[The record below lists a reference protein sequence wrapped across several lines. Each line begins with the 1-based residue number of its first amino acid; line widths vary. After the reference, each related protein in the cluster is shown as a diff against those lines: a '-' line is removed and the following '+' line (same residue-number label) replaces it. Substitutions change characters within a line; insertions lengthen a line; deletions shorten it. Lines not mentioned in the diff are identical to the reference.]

1 MKDILKRVKP
11 EYKQEERI
19 PDTEHLARMRAL
31 LVKAH
36 QNEFFIKQL
45 AEGNSYV
52 PANTDPNASKDE
64 MGMSFQDLYAK
75 RNDKIQNDLRKADA
89 KIDKSTV
96 RLGGD
101 GILIQ
106 EENPMATSSYAS
118 EQDLNSESHEDVP
131 RNDEEEIANIIASE
145 VESKQSLAQFDETK
159 INREKLESAV
169 QNIDFNVAL
178 DAALTDLIKSQ
189 KSDKSSEDLKEILRN
204 MNKNQ
209 YFKMFANSY
218 QRKLNKTLDK
228 HYNEA
233 GKD

>member
-52 PANTDPNASKDE
+52 PANTDPNASKNE

-96 RLGGD
+96 RLGED
-101 GILIQ
+101 GILI
-106 EENPMATSSYAS
+106 
-118 EQDLNSESHEDVP
+118 
-131 RNDEEEIANIIASE
+131 
-145 VESKQSLAQFDETK
+145 
-159 INREKLESAV
+159 
-169 QNIDFNVAL
+169 
-178 DAALTDLIKSQ
+178 
-189 KSDKSSEDLKEILRN
+189 
-204 MNKNQ
+204 
-209 YFKMFANSY
+209 
-218 QRKLNKTLDK
+218 
-228 HYNEA
+228 
-233 GKD
+233 

>member
-75 RNDKIQNDLRKADA
+75 RNDKIQNDLKKADA

-96 RLGGD
+96 RLGED

-169 QNIDFNVAL
+169 
-178 DAALTDLIKSQ
+178 
-189 KSDKSSEDLKEILRN
+189 
-204 MNKNQ
+204 
-209 YFKMFANSY
+209 
-218 QRKLNKTLDK
+218 
-228 HYNEA
+228 
-233 GKD
+233 